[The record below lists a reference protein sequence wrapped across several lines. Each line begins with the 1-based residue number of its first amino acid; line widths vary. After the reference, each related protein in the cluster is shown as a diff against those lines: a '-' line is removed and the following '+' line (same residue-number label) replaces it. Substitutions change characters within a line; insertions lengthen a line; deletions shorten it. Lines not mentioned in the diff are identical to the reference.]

1 MKTAIL
7 AVLTVICTFISYSP
21 VQSSNNN
28 TSIHPDE
35 ILYSDVTYQRVY
47 HDNMWWIVVYQD
59 GVKINEYPDIDAL

>member
-7 AVLTVICTFISYSP
+7 AVLTVICTFVTYLP
-21 VQSSNNN
+21 VQNSN
-28 TSIHPDE
+28 THAAIYPDE
-35 ILYSDVTYQRVY
+35 RLISDVTYQRVY